1 MIRNRTVPSLRHLW
15 RTGSLAWAAA
25 GALMAAPAAATEQQ
39 AVGQVSLVIGAA
51 RVVHLNGSS
60 EPLRR
65 GASILVGDRVET
77 SANGHVHVRFID
89 NGAVSIRPESV
100 LEVQAYRYDA
110 DKPQLNEV
118 RLRMEQG
125 TSRSI
130 SGAATELDK
139 SRFRLNTPIAA
150 IGVRGTDFIVQTDAT
165 GVRATVADGAIVV
178 GALGAGCSATALG
191 PCNTA
196 DARLLSAD
204 MGRLMAEVRPGDRTT
219 RVVPVSN
226 SIAVVAATGA
236 EERAAAMYAAENAA
250 RTAALAA
257 AEAKGFA
264 PMTEKDRSA
273 AIVLLE
279 AASFSGG
286 GTSNPD
292 PTTPPP
298 IDPLPPAI
306 PTVALNSP
314 GDKNAQLVW
323 GHWGYAPPPNDKI
336 SVKWNTVRDG
346 RNETLAIDHASI
358 LLRAKDPSNPQ
369 DLLRPD
375 TNQTVSFGL
384 VRATASYTAGSS
396 VEAAT
401 VSGKLSVDFGQRK
414 FATELN
420 LLSTSG
426 AQGGFIVGGAIDDK
440 GMFKSSSVSGKDTV
454 SGALSLNGKEA
465 GYLFTSKNAADGL
478 FTGKTLWGR

>member
-1 MIRNRTVPSLRHLW
+1 MIRNRTVRSSSRPWPTHA
-15 RTGSLAWAAA
+15 LAWAAA
-25 GALMAAPAAATEQQ
+25 GMLVSASASASAGEQ

-100 LEVQAYRYDA
+100 LEVQAYRFDA
-110 DKPQLNEV
+110 EKPQLNEV

-191 PCNTA
+191 PCTTA

-236 EERAAAMYAAENAA
+236 EERAAAMYAAETAA

-264 PMTEKDRSA
+264 TMTESDRA
-273 AIVLLE
+273 AAVALV
-279 AASFSGG
+279 SVTSGG
-286 GTSNPD
+286 SVDVPVVD
-292 PTTPPP
+292 PAT
-298 IDPLPPAI
+298 
-306 PTVALNSP
+306 LNTP
-314 GDKNAQLVW
+314 GDKKAQLVW
-323 GHWGYAPPPNDKI
+323 GHWGFAPPVNDKI
-336 SVKWNTVRDG
+336 SYRWNTVSSG
-346 RNETLAIDHASI
+346 RTETLAIDDASI

-375 TNQTVSFGL
+375 TNQAVSFGL
-384 VRATASYTAGSS
+384 QRAQASYQIGSVS
-396 VEAAT
+396 ELAT
-401 VSGKLSVDFGQRK
+401 VSGKFSVDFGQRK

-420 LLSTSG
+420 LFSASAG
-426 AQGGFIVGGAIDDK
+426 KVDFVMGGDIDAK
-440 GMFKSSSVSGKDTV
+440 GMFSNENVTGTNTIR
-454 SGALSLNGKEA
+454 GALSLDGKEA
-465 GYLFTSKNAADGL
+465 GYLFTSKSGDGL
-478 FTGKTLWGR
+478 FSGKTLWGR